1 MIRIWRVLLG
11 GREFIR
17 PGAHRETGCV
27 GVAWPSQDKMKP
39 SAIAKLLK
47 RDKSSIT
54 RLVVKAAPRKKQ
66 GRTPTLSPEKID
78 ALVGRA
84 GAMIRKADG
93 NYQVTA
99 AMLKKSLR
107 IKACDRVILDA
118 LHSRGLYLKPI
129 RETPVLTDEDVKQRK
144 AGRPLL
150 HSRRSRN
157 SNHLETSFFRLFDCL
172 HFARA

>member
-1 MIRIWRVLLG
+1 MWWWWCVG
-11 GREFIR
+11 GWGRELIR
-17 PGAHRETGCV
+17 TGAHREMGCV
-27 GVAWPSQDKMKP
+27 GGAWPSQDKMKP

-118 LHSRGLYLKPI
+118 LHSRGLYLKPM
-129 RETPVLTDEDVKQRK
+129 REKPVLTDEDVKQRK